1 MIQETQKD
9 KVNLGYIFAVISA
22 VSSAMLGIIARY
34 AYSSGLDTFTVIVGR
49 AIFAA
54 LFMGIYVAVT
64 NKNAIKIEL
73 TDIPKF
79 ILIGCFGIALNFI
92 CFLSAVKYTTVTTV
106 VVLVYTHPFMVN
118 IASHL
123 LFKEKLRAKT
133 IAALILTLVGCF
145 LAVGAYSPATIDLNL
160 LGILFG
166 FGSGCCTAFY
176 TIYSKFLLRNYSS
189 NTISLWGFVFAAAA
203 LILINPIGVKQ
214 VVIASYYSKILLIVL
229 ALIPTVLAYST
240 LTTSINIIG
249 PSKTAIVKTLEPVIA
264 AILSLV
270 ILGEKL
276 TLLQWIGIL
285 LVIFGVGLIYSREKT
300 I

>member
-1 MIQETQKD
+1 
-9 KVNLGYIFAVISA
+9 
-22 VSSAMLGIIARY
+22 
-34 AYSSGLDTFTVIVGR
+34 
-49 AIFAA
+49 
-54 LFMGIYVAVT
+54 
-64 NKNAIKIEL
+64 
-73 TDIPKF
+73 
-79 ILIGCFGIALNFI
+79 
-92 CFLSAVKYTTVTTV
+92 
-106 VVLVYTHPFMVN
+106 MVN

-123 LFKEKLRAKT
+123 LFKEKLRAKNV
-133 IAALILTLVGCF
+133 AALMLTLVGCF

-160 LGILFG
+160 LGIVFG

-176 TIYSKFLLRNYSS
+176 TIYSKFLLRDYSS
-189 NTISLWGFVFAAAA
+189 HTISFWGFVFAAAA
-203 LILINPIGVKQ
+203 LILINPIGLKQ
-214 VVIASYYSKILLIVL
+214 VVIASHYSKLLLIVL
-229 ALIPTVLAYST
+229 ALIPTVLAYSA
-240 LTTSINIIG
+240 LTTSIKIIG